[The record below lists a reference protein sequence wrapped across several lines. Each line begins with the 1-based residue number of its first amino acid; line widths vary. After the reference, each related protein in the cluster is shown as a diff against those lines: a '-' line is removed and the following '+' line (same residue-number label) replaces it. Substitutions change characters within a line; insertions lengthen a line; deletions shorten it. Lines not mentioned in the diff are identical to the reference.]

1 MGWCSATDIM
11 DAALEG
17 AERAVTAAWQIA
29 SGQEGAR
36 TPAFAN
42 ALNEDPSL
50 RAKLDDVLR
59 PFVVT
64 IAAKLRDGDWDCV
77 DESRYYDRFP
87 QEMHGWTDERY
98 AEHLAEMIADDPLN
112 AGVYTTKLHALQT
125 KGQG

>member
-1 MGWCSATDIM
+1 M

-29 SGQEGAR
+29 SGQEDAR

-59 PFVVT
+59 PFVAT

-77 DESRYYDRFP
+77 DESNYYDRFP
-87 QEMHGWTDERY
+87 QEMQGWSDDQY
-98 AEHLAEMIADDPLN
+98 AAHLAELIAEDPLN
-112 AGVYTTKLHALQT
+112 ARVHIDKLHVLQM